1 MRFRILPA
9 ALAAATLAL
18 AVTAGTASAAS
29 STSRAAA
36 KPPVAAKRGS
46 YQFASDT
53 ATTSPAEW
61 IIRNSPLSFSDS
73 SQSVGK
79 NGVNLSITPGSSG
92 YADSGVIVA
101 LGRLDTLFNASG
113 TYVAPKIVASSDT
126 AVNYYFGTDGST
138 TGYLSFNSAGVYE
151 GPGGDNLASIS
162 GDSADFT
169 TFAQGNTTIGLSG
182 TMTMEAV
189 LAAYKANTSGTTNPE
204 VWAWIGIDGAS
215 HETATVTS
223 VNGTPLVTVGSVV
236 TAVRACGGSS
246 RYYFRLRNTTGGR
259 TVTVT
264 YAIYHKGWITQGR
277 YALKAGREHTVST
290 RTGSNFRYQYS
301 DGIGHTVT
309 SYASVKSCQR

>member
-18 AVTAGTASAAS
+18 AVTAGTASAVTTS
-29 STSRAAA
+29 SAAA
-36 KPPVAAKRGS
+36 KPPVAAKRGA

-53 ATTSPAEW
+53 ATTTPAEW
-61 IIRNSPLSFSDS
+61 IIGNKPFSFADS
-73 SQSVGK
+73 SQSLGK
-79 NGVNLSITPGSSG
+79 NGVDLSITPGSSG

-101 LGRLDTLFNASG
+101 LGKLDTLFNNSG
-113 TYVAPKIVASSDT
+113 DYVPPTIVASSDT

-138 TGYLSFNSAGVYE
+138 TGYLSFNSGGVYE

-162 GDSADFT
+162 GDSADFG
-169 TFAQGNTTIGLSG
+169 TFTQGNTSIGLSG

-189 LAAYKANTSGTTNPE
+189 LAAYQANTSGTTNPE

-215 HETATVTS
+215 PETATVTS
-223 VNGTPLVTVGSVV
+223 VDGTSLVTVGSVV